1 MKKIFG
7 FLAVLAIAL
16 TASVP
21 ASADWHGG
29 HGWHGGGHS
38 HFFFGFNF
46 PLFYDP
52 YPYYPAYYPAY
63 YYAPPPPVYY
73 YPPPAYYA
81 PPRVASGPS
90 QCRQFSGDATN
101 DQTGEP
107 FVGTA
112 CLWPDGRWHISGGY

>member
-1 MKKIFG
+1 MKKILG

-21 ASADWHGG
+21 ASADWHGRGG

-52 YPYYPAYYPAY
+52 YPYYPAYY
-63 YYAPPPPVYY
+63 YAPPPVYY

-81 PPRVASGPS
+81 PPRVATGPS
-90 QCRQFSGDATN
+90 QCRQFSGNATN